1 MPLQFVLTREPTTS
15 KGTAGVFQIL
25 VDGKEV
31 AKFYSLED
39 PVRDVKVW
47 GDTAIPKG
55 TYNIVASLSNRFKKV
70 LPEVQNVQGFAGVR
84 IHGGNTK
91 EDSHGCV
98 LVGMRK
104 DSEARISNC
113 QPAVNLI
120 LDYLHTHK
128 SGKLTIKDKT
138 P

>member
-1 MPLQFVLTREPTTS
+1 MSLQFILTRGKST
-15 KGTAGVFQIL
+15 KDGTPGTFEIL
-25 VDGKEV
+25 VDGKQV
-31 AKFYSLED
+31 ANFYSLED
-39 PVRDVKVW
+39 PVRDTKIW
-47 GDTAIPKG
+47 GDTAIPLGSYKV
-55 TYNIVASLSNRFKKV
+55 VASLSNRFKKV

-91 EDSHGCV
+91 ADSHGCV

-104 DSEARISNC
+104 DSETRIGNC

-128 SGKLTIKDKT
+128 TGKLTIKDT
-138 P
+138 E